1 MSTIPKILIV
11 YFSLAIFTAPS
22 LSFGI
27 EAPKTEYN
35 IEELFQKS
43 CQTPN
48 LTEKQ
53 HLREQI
59 VQLSPNSSYGH
70 FCRGWLFQIKSEYD
84 KAEKEYR
91 EGGRILNIKYKY
103 GTGGQL
109 LQYKVR
115 PS

>member
-53 HLREQI
+53 HLREQMVI
-59 VQLSPNSSYGH
+59 FAEDGFFKSNLNT
-70 FCRGWLFQIKSEYD
+70 IKR
-84 KAEKEYR
+84 KRNTK
-91 EGGRILNIKYKY
+91 K
-103 GTGGQL
+103 Q
-109 LQYKVR
+109 
-115 PS
+115 